1 MPKAKLNGINIY
13 YEVYG
18 AGEPLLLIAGIGG
31 SIIDWSAQIPPLSQ
45 HLQVIAIE
53 NRGAGRSEKP
63 EEHSMALYA
72 ADCAALLDHLGVG
85 SAHVFGVSMGGMIA
99 QQLTL
104 DNPQAVRSL
113 ILGAT
118 TPCLTAW
125 PPTADTG
132 EAMVKIL
139 DAASAW
145 DAFEATVRLGFSDA
159 YIAERKDDL
168 WLLTQLQI
176 PLMAP
181 PEQWKKQLAAILQF
195 DVRERVGE
203 IKAPTLLMHGD
214 EDPIIPPQ
222 GTKYLA
228 GHIAGAELIMF
239 PGAHHAFNFG
249 FADRCNQAVV
259 DFLT

>member
-1 MPKAKLNGINIY
+1 MPKAKLNGINVY

-104 DNPQAVRSL
+104 DNPQTVRSL

-125 PPTADTG
+125 PPTATTG
-132 EAMVKIL
+132 EAMVKAL

-159 YIAERKDDL
+159 CIAERKDDL
-168 WLLTQLQI
+168 WLLTRLQI

-195 DVRERVGE
+195 DVRQRVDE

-222 GTKYLA
+222 GTNYLPE
-228 GHIAGAELIMF
+228 HIAGAELIMF
-239 PGAHHAFNFG
+239 PGAHHAFNVE